1 MSLIVDALR
10 KAQRGASGR
19 LPPLALKRPALTLP
33 PGLAPRG
40 IPKAWALGGLLVAG
54 VVVAAGGA
62 YLLRARPAAPRIAAS
77 LVVVEPMKSVA
88 KAATP
93 PASVT
98 SPEAGTSIGE
108 LRAALGPDATPSGA
122 PSPLPAPTPRSV
134 SRPDPRRDV
143 ALERVRVALQDTKQ
157 PGQDSGASPGAA
169 APAAPVPTSPVPA
182 PVAPTPAVS
191 TPAGPAPAP
200 VAATPPA
207 VPSGPST
214 VQISPSESAPST
226 VLSIH
231 PEGGKE
237 ATALFT
243 AALRAHQQGRL
254 DQAIEDYERS
264 IAADPRNAAAF
275 NNLGVALK
283 DRGRLDEAAEAFQKA
298 LALDAKYEKA
308 LNNLGV
314 IRFRKNQF
322 EEAIS
327 LFKQALLINA
337 GNVESHTNLGL
348 IYLLAGRDDDA
359 LDAFQQALRVD
370 PRLAEAH
377 YNLGILWERRGNR
390 DSAQRHYL
398 KFVELAPDRHVVLVA
413 KVKERLK
420 FLARGR

>member
-33 PGLAPRG
+33 PGLAQRG
-40 IPKAWALGGLLVAG
+40 TPKAWALGGLLVAA

-62 YLLRARPAAPRIAAS
+62 YLLRARPSPPRIAAS
-77 LVVVEPMKSVA
+77 LVVVEPVKPVG
-88 KAATP
+88 KAATSR
-93 PASVT
+93 AEVLA

-108 LRAALGPDATPSGA
+108 VRAALGADVAPSGA
-122 PSPLPAPTPRSV
+122 PSPVPSVVPPPRSV
-134 SRPDPRRDV
+134 LRPDPRRDV
-143 ALERVRVALQDTKQ
+143 ALERVRVALQDAKQ
-157 PGQDSGASPGAA
+157 PGQGSGASPPAA
-169 APAAPVPTSPVPA
+169 APAAPVPAS
-182 PVAPTPAVS
+182 
-191 TPAGPAPAP
+191 PAPAP
-200 VAATPPA
+200 VAPA
-207 VPSGPST
+207 PVVPAPAPAAAPAPGPSS
-214 VQISPSESAPST
+214 VQIGPSESAPST

-231 PEGGKE
+231 PDGGKE
-237 ATALFT
+237 AAALFT
-243 AALRAHQQGRL
+243 AALRAHQMGRL

-390 DSAQRHYL
+390 DSAERHYL